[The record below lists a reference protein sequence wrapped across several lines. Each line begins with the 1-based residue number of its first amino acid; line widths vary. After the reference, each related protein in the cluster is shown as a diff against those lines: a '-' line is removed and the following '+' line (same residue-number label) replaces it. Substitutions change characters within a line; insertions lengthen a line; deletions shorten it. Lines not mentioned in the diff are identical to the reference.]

1 MKLSSQLVFW
11 DWLVFAGVLGLTGC
25 VVLWGNL
32 RRRRLHLEGEE
43 AGMLDLLLMG
53 RRLTLPLFTCTL
65 VATWYGGILPVTKY
79 AYNVG
84 LYSWLTQG
92 VFWYGAYLIFAVFLV
107 KRIRETEATTM
118 PDLLEKRFGPRARTF
133 GAVMNLVNV
142 LPIIYLLSLG
152 FFLQSLFGGSLS
164 GWVLAGTGVVLAYSV
179 VGGFRSVVFSD
190 LVQFGVMCTAVA
202 LVVGV
207 SMSTYGG
214 IGWLRASEH
223 IPPSH
228 WKPFGEGIPLAATL
242 VWGLV
247 AAGTLVD
254 PNFYHRC
261 LAAKDA
267 GTARRG
273 IFLATLVWVAFDFCT
288 TFGALYAR
296 AVMPEADSA
305 KAYLEYSVQVLPVGL
320 KGFFLAG
327 FLATILS
334 TLDSYLFLSGT
345 LVSYDLAPR
354 RWRGRVGIH
363 HAGTLFTALVA
374 VGLSMLA
381 HDMELVEVWKMVG
394 GFTTACLVFPL
405 LLGLWMPGKMP
416 EKVFLTSCWS
426 GVLLMALFYAVRPWL
441 PETWREFE
449 AFYIGVLGT
458 VAGLGGAWLCARTRC
473 RGAWLLA
480 VPAAAG
486 LLWGLR
492 LIPWREEVKPLLAS
506 LESAGWMGQAGYVL
520 AGGVMVLLFVP
531 ASVPVVLAGVL
542 FGFVNGLA
550 LAMGVLV
557 IGSFGGF
564 YLGKLLWRRIR
575 HLAWFQGERLAAVRT
590 AVEKEG
596 AWWVALLRM
605 APFLHFM
612 SSNLFFGSLP
622 LRMGPYLLYSAIGML
637 PGTAL
642 LVYGGS
648 IANRSL
654 EREGPAAPWRWG
666 LLIAGMVLFGLV
678 SWRLTRRTRRE
689 LEARMEKDRER
700 PL

>member
-1 MKLSSQLVFW
+1 MTLSSQLGIW
-11 DWLVFAGVLGLTGC
+11 DWVVFAGVLALTGG

-32 RRRRLHLEGEE
+32 RKRRLDLSGEE

-92 VFWYGAYLIFAVFLV
+92 VFWYLAYLLFAVFLV
-107 KRIRETEATTM
+107 KRIRDTEATTM
-118 PDLLEKRFGPRARTF
+118 PDLLEKRFGPKAGKF
-133 GAVMNLVNV
+133 GAVMNLINV
-142 LPIIYLLSLG
+142 MPILYLVSLG
-152 FFLQSLFGGSLS
+152 FFLQSLFGGHL
-164 GWVLAGTGVVLAYSV
+164 GAWVMVGTGVVLAYSV

-190 LVQFGVMCTAVA
+190 LVQFGVMCAAVA
-202 LVVGV
+202 LVVV
-207 SMSTYGG
+207 ASMWTYGG
-214 IGWLRASEH
+214 IGWLRASEN
-223 IPPSH
+223 IPPGH
-228 WKPFGEGIPLAATL
+228 WKPFGEDVAFGATL

-267 GTARRG
+267 RTARRG

-296 AVMPEADSA
+296 AVMPDADSSSV
-305 KAYLEYSVQVLPVGL
+305 YLEFGVHVLPLGL

-354 RWRGRVGIH
+354 RWKGRVGAH
-363 HAGTLFTALVA
+363 HLGTVCSALA
-374 VGLSMLA
+374 AAGLSMFV
-381 HDMELVEVWKMVG
+381 HDMELVDVWKIIG

-405 LLGLWMPGKMP
+405 LLGLLIPGKMP
-416 EKVFLTSCWS
+416 ERVFLSSCMG
-426 GVLLMALFYAVRPWL
+426 GVVCMAAFYGARPWL
-441 PETWREFE
+441 PEAWRDFE
-449 AFYIGVLGT
+449 GFYIGVLGT
-458 VAGLGGAWLCARTRC
+458 VLGMGGAWLSARTRF
-473 RGAWLLA
+473 RWTWA
-480 VPAAAG
+480 VGVMLVAAAIFG
-486 LLWGLR
+486 MR
-492 LIPWREEVKPLLAS
+492 EFPWRREVKPWLAA

-520 AGGVMVLLFVP
+520 AGGVLVLLFVP

-542 FGFVNGLA
+542 FGFANGLA
-550 LAMGVLV
+550 LAMGVLGV
-557 IGSFGGF
+557 GSLGGF
-564 YLGKLLWRRIR
+564 VLGRVLWKRIR
-575 HLAWFQGERLAAVRT
+575 GLPWFQGARLTAARR
-590 AVEKEG
+590 AVELEG
-596 AWWVALLRM
+596 AWWVAFLRLV
-605 APFLHFM
+605 PFLHFM

-622 LRMGPYLLYSAIGML
+622 LRLLPYLAYSVIGML

-648 IANRSL
+648 IANRGL
-654 EREGPAAPWRWG
+654 EGGGMPSTWRLAFLAAG
-666 LLIAGMVLFGLV
+666 AGVFGLV
-678 SWRLTRRTRRE
+678 SWRLARRARLELARRE
-689 LEARMEKDRER
+689 AEDQTSM
-700 PL
+700 